1 MKMTLDLK
9 NQLKRFQN
17 FDLMVFLFFIL
28 KRTILKQRLVDLVMI
43 VMQCTRKIKSRI

>member
-9 NQLKRFQN
+9 NQLKSFQN
-17 FDLMVFLFFIL
+17 FDLMVFCFFL
-28 KRTILKQRLVDLVMI
+28 KRNILKQRLVDLVMI

>member
-17 FDLMVFLFFIL
+17 FDLMMVFFL
-28 KRTILKQRLVDLVMI
+28 KKKTILKQRLVDLVMM
-43 VMQCTRKIKSRI
+43 VR

>member
-17 FDLMVFLFFIL
+17 FDLMMVFFF
-28 KRTILKQRLVDLVMI
+28 KKKTILKQRLVDLVMM
-43 VMQCTRKIKSRI
+43 VR